1 MKDLDLSPLTFLSY
15 QHVGLSSLQFVSRG
29 LDSKVVPT
37 NSKWFISGPFKINC
51 LGQGF
56 DRRRQPQAF
65 CLTHKHGLYIFRGFF
80 LKKREREIYNRDL
93 M

>member
-1 MKDLDLSPLTFLSY
+1 MTFLSY
-15 QHVGLSSLQFVSRG
+15 QRVGLSSLQFVSRG

-37 NSKWFISGPFKINC
+37 NSKWYISGPFKING

-65 CLTHKHGLYIFRGFF
+65 CLTCKHGLYIFRVVFF
-80 LKKREREIYNRDL
+80 FKKRERETYRDL